1 MGRASGSFNSRY
13 EQVVQDIV
21 TSSASDGVVCTG
33 DAAANTK
40 GTWVTNAAYK
50 PTFSWNLLKIMAY
63 NRSAAD
69 HVFDIGVDDGSG
81 NVYVICPDLRCP
93 GLRTA
98 RMGMVQYLLP
108 LHVPKDKQ
116 IAFRCAGSTGSL
128 AIALTIGGHSNGIG
142 GAQGFSRMVSLYTP
156 ASSRGVAVD
165 PGATAHTKGAWAQLT
180 SSSSDRIVGLMFAV
194 GHNGDIGRAA
204 NARGVI
210 DIGIGAAASERV
222 LIADSLVIAE
232 TAIDSWYPIIHGP
245 FPCDV
250 PAGTRFAARFQNE
263 INTASDRLCDI
274 AAWGFVP

>member
-1 MGRASGSFNSRY
+1 MGRASSSFNSRY

-21 TSSASDGVVCTG
+21 TSSATDGVVCTG
-33 DAAANTK
+33 NASVNTK
-40 GTWVTNAAYK
+40 GTWVTSSSYK

-108 LHVPKDKQ
+108 LHVPVGKQ
-116 IAFRCAGSTGSL
+116 LAFRCAGSTGSL
-128 AIALTIGGHSNGIG
+128 AVALTIGGHSNGIG
-142 GAQGFSRMVSLYTP
+142 GAQGFGRMVSLYTP

-180 SSSSDRIVGLMFAV
+180 SSSSDRVVGLLFAV
-194 GHNGDIGRAA
+194 GHNNDIARAA
-204 NARGVI
+204 NARGAI

-222 LIADSLVIAE
+222 LFSNCFITAE
-232 TAIDSWYPIIHGP
+232 TTGDSWFPILHGP

-250 PAGTRFAARFQNE
+250 PSGTRFAARFQNE
-263 INTASDRLCDI
+263 INTAGDRTCDV